1 MKKSKTGIRGNKM
14 KKARYILIVTS
25 TLAGIM
31 LSTGCNLTNQNDVR
45 GTWIFTGHYN
55 GIEFNKILTFSGKKT
70 RGTVTDEL
78 DGIAAY
84 TSDGYN
90 VKFDLSIIC
99 FCKKN
104 WNGYFID
111 KDYMEGNLNGCSS
124 GIWTA
129 SRF

>member
-1 MKKSKTGIRGNKM
+1 MKKTHI
-14 KKARYILIVTS
+14 ILIIAN

-31 LSTGCNLTNQNDVR
+31 LNTGCNLTNQYDVR
-45 GTWIFTGHYN
+45 GTWVLSGQYN
-55 GIEFNKILTFSGKKT
+55 GIDFIKTLTFSGKKT
-70 RGTVTDEL
+70 RGTVADEL

-104 WNGYFID
+104 WIGYFVD

-124 GIWTA
+124 GTWTA
-129 SRF
+129 SRI